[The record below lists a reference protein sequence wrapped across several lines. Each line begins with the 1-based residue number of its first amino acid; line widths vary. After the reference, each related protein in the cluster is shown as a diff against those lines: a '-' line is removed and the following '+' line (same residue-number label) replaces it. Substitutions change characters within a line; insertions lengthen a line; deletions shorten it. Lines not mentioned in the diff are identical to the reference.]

1 MDLRLDQLSLT
12 VEAAATA
19 LDDRPLIDF
28 CRSPEAVVALRSG
41 SGPLVDLL
49 TNTPEA
55 NRKAVAKLPDE
66 VRQVSCS
73 RACWLWP
80 QVVTAGF
87 DAQAHHGDP
96 GEWPLGLPRAM
107 WLGLPHPQQREC
119 QGGILPEPF
128 CGHGPQHLTGSR
140 NARGTQSFW
149 VCRCLPPAAS
159 AWRSRCLSSGP
170 EPSSPSTLAKPW
182 GTGRRQPWLQRA
194 SPSGSVGRE
203 VGCGRSIHLC
213 GLSPA
218 AHRLGFPSDPAEPRR

>member
-73 RACWLWP
+73 RP
-80 QVVTAGF
+80 AGS
-87 DAQAHHGDP
+87 GLR
-96 GEWPLGLPRAM
+96 WSLLGLMLRHITVTLESGHWGFRGP
-107 WLGLPHPQQREC
+107 
-119 QGGILPEPF
+119 
-128 CGHGPQHLTGSR
+128 CGSACLT
-140 NARGTQSFW
+140 
-149 VCRCLPPAAS
+149 
-159 AWRSRCLSSGP
+159 LSSVSVK
-170 EPSSPSTLAKPW
+170 EASCRSPSVATA
-182 GTGRRQPWLQRA
+182 
-194 SPSGSVGRE
+194 PS
-203 VGCGRSIHLC
+203 I
-213 GLSPA
+213 
-218 AHRLGFPSDPAEPRR
+218 